1 MGNKSALCCNG
12 STPLVLRRYGAG
24 GWHEPMLLAFTLW
37 MSWQVDD
44 SFLYMAVWLNTDVLD
59 SRKGF
64 DSLYCL
70 GNLKREQRFSPHVW
84 VFRSPLYLSLPIL
97 SQTRVIS
104 IAEDKNNK
112 FDLSLFL
119 FFSHYPLEF
128 YLFSISKPLKKT
140 LTPLHIFTTLGWLWV
155 FLWTSLVE
163 STVQNSHNSHCFHEI
178 SGIPESLSI
187 QKYHSLAFS
196 SIPSFT
202 SQVKP
207 GDT

>member
-12 STPLVLRRYGAG
+12 STPLVLHRCGAG
-24 GWHEPMLLAFTLW
+24 GWHEPMLLAFTLS
-37 MSWQVDD
+37 MFWQIDD

-97 SQTRVIS
+97 SQTGVIS
-104 IAEDKNNK
+104 IAEDKNSN

-119 FFSHYPLEF
+119 FFFSHYPLEF
-128 YLFSISKPLKKT
+128 YLFSFSKPLKKNLNSSSHFHYPWMT
-140 LTPLHIFTTLGWLWV
+140 WSISLDIFGWEHCPELT
-155 FLWTSLVE
+155 
-163 STVQNSHNSHCFHEI
+163 
-178 SGIPESLSI
+178 
-187 QKYHSLAFS
+187 
-196 SIPSFT
+196 
-202 SQVKP
+202 
-207 GDT
+207 